1 MQTPVHSGLRPAVLA
16 ACLLAG
22 APWAAHAQSPA
33 PATVPAAARTYD
45 IPPQA
50 LGATLTR
57 IAQESGARFSIDSA
71 LVHGHSSPAIHGH
84 YTAEQ
89 AAQKALAHSGLQ
101 LARTGNGTLT
111 VMPLQGA
118 EAAVPGEGGHGTA
131 GTALPEVTVSGKA
144 PGSTTEG
151 TGAYT
156 TSSTSSSTRLNLT
169 PQETPQAISV
179 LTRQR
184 LYDQH
189 LATVAD
195 ALEAAPGIVLQHT
208 TFGQDGPA
216 VYARGS
222 YLQNY
227 QIDGVPTSSTMSPFL
242 DNTTSYDR
250 IELVRGATGIM
261 NGLGTPAATVN
272 LIRKRP
278 TVAPQ
283 RAVTAELG
291 RWDRAGAG
299 ADISGPLNESASAR
313 ARLVAD
319 TSRRH
324 AWVDRFKQTNQS
336 LYGIVELDVGDKTL
350 VTAGFSHLASDTRSP
365 IMGRPLFFG
374 NGQRIPLGLADN
386 GTPGWNYYDHASTG
400 VFSSV
405 EHYFDSGWV
414 GKVELGHSRYRYDGV
429 VNSILGSIDA
439 ATGDGAEISP
449 ARWESRPT
457 QNTLDAYVSGQYAAF
472 GRRHELIAGISLMQ
486 LRSQSPDY
494 WSNDDFVSAANIYD
508 WTTGTAAPTFTDEG
522 RSTAKERLQS
532 VYASTRLRLGDAT
545 SLLLG
550 TRLTHWTADRSNAAQ
565 RSEQVFVPYLGV
577 VHALNGTWSLYG
589 SYTKIFQP
597 QTARTI
603 RYSGLA
609 AVDPEEGM
617 GYEIGAKASF
627 LDGRFHASANAYQ
640 SNVDNLAIWNPEIY
654 RYEILGK
661 TRTRGI
667 EIELNG
673 ALTRNWQVSASY
685 ATARVV
691 DQNGQRTL
699 GHLPQQT
706 VKLFTT
712 KRFAGPWN
720 PLTVGGGVS
729 WQSAI
734 SGGGLFN
741 YTQGSMALVNLM
753 ARYEVDKHLAVSLH
767 LTNALD
773 KRYYSSVMSNYG
785 TYGAPRN
792 LVLSAKYSF

>member
-22 APWAAHAQSPA
+22 APWAAHAQFPA
-33 PATVPAAARTYD
+33 AVPAAARTYD

-57 IAQESGARFSIDSA
+57 IAQESGAHISIDST

-111 VMPLQGA
+111 VRPLQGA
-118 EAAVPGEGGHGTA
+118 EAALPGEGGHGTA

-242 DNTTSYDR
+242 DNTASYDR

-291 RWDRAGAG
+291 
-299 ADISGPLNESASAR
+299 
-313 ARLVAD
+313 
-319 TSRRH
+319 
-324 AWVDRFKQTNQS
+324 
-336 LYGIVELDVGDKTL
+336 
-350 VTAGFSHLASDTRSP
+350 
-365 IMGRPLFFG
+365 
-374 NGQRIPLGLADN
+374 
-386 GTPGWNYYDHASTG
+386 
-400 VFSSV
+400 
-405 EHYFDSGWV
+405 
-414 GKVELGHSRYRYDGV
+414 
-429 VNSILGSIDA
+429 
-439 ATGDGAEISP
+439 
-449 ARWESRPT
+449 
-457 QNTLDAYVSGQYAAF
+457 
-472 GRRHELIAGISLMQ
+472 
-486 LRSQSPDY
+486 
-494 WSNDDFVSAANIYD
+494 
-508 WTTGTAAPTFTDEG
+508 
-522 RSTAKERLQS
+522 
-532 VYASTRLRLGDAT
+532 
-545 SLLLG
+545 
-550 TRLTHWTADRSNAAQ
+550 
-565 RSEQVFVPYLGV
+565 
-577 VHALNGTWSLYG
+577 
-589 SYTKIFQP
+589 
-597 QTARTI
+597 
-603 RYSGLA
+603 
-609 AVDPEEGM
+609 
-617 GYEIGAKASF
+617 
-627 LDGRFHASANAYQ
+627 
-640 SNVDNLAIWNPEIY
+640 
-654 RYEILGK
+654 
-661 TRTRGI
+661 
-667 EIELNG
+667 
-673 ALTRNWQVSASY
+673 
-685 ATARVV
+685 
-691 DQNGQRTL
+691 
-699 GHLPQQT
+699 
-706 VKLFTT
+706 
-712 KRFAGPWN
+712 
-720 PLTVGGGVS
+720 
-729 WQSAI
+729 
-734 SGGGLFN
+734 
-741 YTQGSMALVNLM
+741 
-753 ARYEVDKHLAVSLH
+753 
-767 LTNALD
+767 
-773 KRYYSSVMSNYG
+773 
-785 TYGAPRN
+785 
-792 LVLSAKYSF
+792 